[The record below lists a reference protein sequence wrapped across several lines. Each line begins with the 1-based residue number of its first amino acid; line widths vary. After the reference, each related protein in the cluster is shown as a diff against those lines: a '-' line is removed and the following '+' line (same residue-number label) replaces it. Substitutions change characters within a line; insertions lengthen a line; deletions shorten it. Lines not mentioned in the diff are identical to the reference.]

1 MATVL
6 TVIILNS
13 ISLVPSK
20 PNGNIS
26 FKIQIQITDVSFERA
41 AIRECTFKMRIPNE
55 INESKRRQSDRMCVK

>member
-26 FKIQIQITDVSFERA
+26 FKIQVQITDVSFERA
-41 AIRECTFKMRIPNE
+41 GDQNVPLKCEYRMKLMKANGGRAIEC
-55 INESKRRQSDRMCVK
+55 V